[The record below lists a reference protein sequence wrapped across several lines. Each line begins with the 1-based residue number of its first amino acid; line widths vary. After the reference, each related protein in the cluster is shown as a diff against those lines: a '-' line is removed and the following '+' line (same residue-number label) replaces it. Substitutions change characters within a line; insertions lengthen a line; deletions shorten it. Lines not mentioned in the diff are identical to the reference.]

1 MTDIGSLPDRI
12 LVFGGPY
19 GNLAATRAL
28 RERAAALEIAPTHV
42 ICTGDLV
49 AYCGEPAETVALVR
63 DWGIHVVMGNCEEAL
78 AASEPDCG
86 CGFEPGSACSAL
98 AETWYEFA
106 DRRVDAAQR
115 RWLQALPRRLDFTAG
130 GRRFRVIH
138 GSPDRINEF
147 VFASNP
153 ATTRRA
159 WLARAGVDAI
169 IGGHA
174 GIPFGQAFGDRYW
187 LNAGVIGMPANDGGA
202 HVWYLLIE
210 PRDDALE
217 VSWHRLDYDY
227 AASER
232 STRKA
237 GMREYADAL
246 ASGLWPSLDIL
257 PAAERARTGQPLDL
271 PPLRIPCLDRSPGR

>member
-1 MTDIGSLPDRI
+1 MVDIGKLAGPV

-28 RERAAALEIAPTHV
+28 RERAGALGIPPASV

-49 AYCGEPAETVALVR
+49 AYCGEPAETVALLR

-86 CGFEPGSACSAL
+86 CGFEPGSSCSAL
-98 AETWYEFA
+98 AETWYRFA
-106 DRRVDAAQR
+106 DGRVDAAQR
-115 RWLQALPRRLDFTAG
+115 RWMQGLPRSIDFTAAG
-130 GRRFRVIH
+130 ARFRVVH

-147 VFASNP
+147 VFASSP
-153 ATTRRA
+153 AARKRA

-174 GIPFGQAFGDRYW
+174 GIPFGQALDGGYW

-202 HVWYLLIE
+202 HVWYMLLE
-210 PRDDALE
+210 RAGDALE
-217 VSWHRLDYDY
+217 ASWQRLEYDFP
-227 AASER
+227 ASQR
-232 STRKA
+232 STRVA

-246 ASGLWPSLDIL
+246 ASGIWPSMDIL
-257 PAAERARTGQPLDL
+257 PASERARAGQPLDL
-271 PPLRIPCLDRSPGR
+271 PPLRIPRIA